1 VNLID
6 VHTMFSSDMKCR
18 ELLARLRWPEGPQ
31 CPRCKAPAV
40 ELETE
45 KHLFYCKDCDYQFS
59 VTAGTIFNDSH
70 LPLEKWFA
78 ATFLLCQAKKGMSA
92 CQIQRTLGI
101 GGYKTAWY
109 LCHRIRAAMKE
120 AQSMLD
126 GTVEIDETYVG
137 GKFRK
142 GMSRTEKQVVIGI
155 RQRGGQLHLIHATD
169 VKAKTVREILGNNLS
184 EDVDLIITDE
194 SAVYPFALNK
204 DQRTKHKTIQHK
216 REYVNGLVHTNTAES
231 AFSLL
236 KRGIMG
242 TWHNVSAKHLQSYLD
257 EMVFRFNRRYN
268 PDLFLDT
275 LRHMV
280 TAPVLTFKKLT
291 KVQDAA

>member
-1 VNLID
+1 
-6 VHTMFSSDMKCR
+6 MFSSDMKCR

-40 ELETE
+40 ELETD
-45 KHLFYCKDCDYQFS
+45 KQLFYCKDCDYQFS

-120 AQSMLD
+120 AQTMMD

-142 GMSRTEKQVVIGI
+142 GMPHREKDVVIGI
-155 RQRGGQLHLIHATD
+155 RQRGGQLRLIHAAD
-169 VKAKTVREILGNNLS
+169 VKAKTVREILGDHLS
-184 EDVDLIITDE
+184 EDVEVIVTDE
-194 SAVYPFALNK
+194 SAVYPFALDK
-204 DQRTKHKTIQHK
+204 GQRAKHKTIQHK
-216 REYVNGLVHTNTAES
+216 REYVSGLVHTNTAES

-242 TWHNVSAKHLQSYLD
+242 TWHNISAKHLQAYLD

-268 PDLFLDT
+268 SDLFLDT

-291 KVQDAA
+291 GESEAA

>member
-31 CPRCKAPAV
+31 CPRCKTPAV

-45 KHLFYCKDCDYQFS
+45 KQLFYCKDCDYQFS

-70 LPLEKWFA
+70 LPLEKWLA

-142 GMSRTEKQVVIGI
+142 GMPRTEKQVVIGI
-155 RQRGGQLHLIHATD
+155 RQRGGQLHLIHAAD

-216 REYVNGLVHTNTAES
+216 KEYVNGLVHTNTAES

-242 TWHNVSAKHLQSYLD
+242 TWHNISAKHLQAYLD

-291 KVQDAA
+291 KETEAA

>member
-1 VNLID
+1 MNLFDVN
-6 VHTMFSSDMKCR
+6 TMFSSDMKCR

-31 CPRCKAPAV
+31 CIRCKMPVV
-40 ELETE
+40 ELDTD
-45 KHLFYCKDCDYQFS
+45 KQLFYCKDCDYQFS
-59 VTAGTIFNDSH
+59 MTAGTIFNDSH
-70 LPLEKWFA
+70 LPLVKWFA
-78 ATFLLCQAKKGMSA
+78 ATLLICESKKGMSA

-137 GKFRK
+137 GKVRK
-142 GMSRTEKQVVIGI
+142 GMPVREKDVVIGI
-155 RQRGGQLHLIHATD
+155 RQRGGQLRLIHAAD
-169 VKAKTVREILGNNLS
+169 AKAKTVREIIGDNLS
-184 EDVDLIITDE
+184 EDVEVIVTDE
-194 SAVYPFALNK
+194 ATIYPFALNE
-204 DQRTKHKTIQHK
+204 DQKTKHKTIQHK
-216 REYVNGLVHTNTAES
+216 KQYVSGLVHTNTAES

-242 TWHNVSAKHLQSYLD
+242 TWHNISAKHLQAYCD
-257 EMVFRFNRRYN
+257 EMVFRFNRRYSSE
-268 PDLFLDT
+268 LFLDT

-291 KVQDAA
+291 KESEAA